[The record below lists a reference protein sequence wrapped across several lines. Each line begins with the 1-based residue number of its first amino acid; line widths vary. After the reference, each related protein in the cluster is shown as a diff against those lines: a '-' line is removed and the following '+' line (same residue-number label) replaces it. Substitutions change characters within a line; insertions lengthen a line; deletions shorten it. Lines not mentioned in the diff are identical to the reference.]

1 MKKISKSVFVISAVV
16 MLALGA
22 TFAYFA
28 DTEILAENTLASGTL
43 DLKVDGVDDPTSSI
57 NISDL
62 TPGQS
67 REFTWTLR
75 NEGTVTGIPSITF
88 GEVVNFENDMTE
100 PEADVDQTPEAG
112 ELGSR
117 ARVKLAWSTNGTN
130 FKNVRLSNTT
140 GNPEINDLSNLTVG
154 LGLLSDLGAD
164 NAIPH
169 LANGEEVVIR
179 LTVTLPSTV
188 GNIIQSD
195 SATFDMTCNLSQG

>member
-1 MKKISKSVFVISAVV
+1 MKKISKSVFVIGAVV

-43 DLKVDGVDDPTSSI
+43 DLKVDGVDNPTSSI
-57 NISDL
+57 NIADL
-62 TPGQS
+62 LPGES

-75 NEGTVTGIPSITF
+75 NDGSVTGIPSITF
-88 GEVVNFENDMTE
+88 GEIANFENDMTE
-100 PEADVDQTPEAG
+100 PEAIADTTPEAG

-117 ARVKLAWSTNGTN
+117 TKVKLAWSQNGGT
-130 FKNVRLSNTT
+130 FKNIRLSNSL
-140 GNPEINDLSNLTVG
+140 GNPELDDISNITVG
-154 LGLLSDLGAD
+154 LGLLSVLGPD

-169 LANGEEVVIR
+169 LANGEEVVVR

-195 SATFDMTCNLSQG
+195 SATFDMTYNLSQG